1 MAIVVPVYNDSLSLV
16 ELIQQLA
23 VVLRNQIADVT
34 LVIVDD
40 GSAPSIVDSFHNCS
54 DIPFDGRILTLKR
67 NCGHQRAIA
76 VGLAYAVEN
85 DLADIVVVM
94 DADGEDK
101 PEDVPRLI
109 AAIGDRGSSI
119 AVGQRS
125 KRSEDMVFRIFYQC
139 YRLMFLLLTGH
150 RIGFGNFLALPLSC
164 ARRIANMGELWLSL
178 PATILRSRVPIV
190 NVPSARGLRFHG
202 SSHMNLVALV
212 VHGLRA
218 MAVFVE
224 SVLTRIILGAVALL
238 LLCALASAVAVVQK
252 FMGIATPGWVTS
264 VVGVSLVIL
273 VATVVLCFVSLAISI
288 AGGAQAIVPPLMTF
302 QAQIDHVTMIGS
314 PRRSPDKEFA
324 AT

>member
-1 MAIVVPVYNDSLSLV
+1 MAIVVPVYNDSLSLI

-23 VVLRNQIADVT
+23 AVLRNQITDVA

-40 GSAPSIVDSFHNCS
+40 GSAPSIVDSFHNWS

-76 VGLAYAVEN
+76 IGLAYAVEN
-85 DLADIVVVM
+85 DLADIVLVM

-164 ARRIANMGELWLSL
+164 ARRIVNMGELWPESAGDD
-178 PATILRSRVPIV
+178 PAFTRPNRQRSVGAGPAISRQFA
-190 NVPSARGLRFHG
+190 N
-202 SSHMNLVALV
+202 
-212 VHGLRA
+212 
-218 MAVFVE
+218 
-224 SVLTRIILGAVALL
+224 RILL
-238 LLCALASAVAVVQK
+238 LSSFMACVQ
-252 FMGIATPGWVTS
+252 
-264 VVGVSLVIL
+264 
-273 VATVVLCFVSLAISI
+273 
-288 AGGAQAIVPPLMTF
+288 
-302 QAQIDHVTMIGS
+302 
-314 PRRSPDKEFA
+314 
-324 AT
+324 